1 MAGSFTAYA
10 DLQSRLLEPFAHNL
24 DAVIGTVSGKIG
36 PALAA
41 AMTLYVIWEG
51 YNITLGH
58 RHHEFVSDF
67 IRKLMKLGLIAAFVL
82 NADLYRSHVVEPAV
96 NLGPDLVSQLVTST
110 RVPDANAFDALAN
123 DVAASLA
130 RAWKGTSWSAPAGM
144 ARVAVW
150 SLILMVVAFVAITG
164 AFIYVMMIK
173 AAVYMVLLLGPAF
186 IAGLL
191 FESTA
196 QFFRNFFST
205 LVTLGI
211 HQVLISS
218 FMGLLVTAA
227 KRQSGD
233 DKELYGIVA
242 TFFFMLMV
250 MPGIILVAQALGRG
264 ATWSGQARFSGGASR
279 SSFGWDAAGM
289 PTVGGGTQSDP
300 PDNSRAGSRPT
311 HRVGDHIG
319 GSAVH
324 GHSSTAP
331 VEPLIAPRP
340 VTSSNGT
347 AGILQA
353 MRGEHNAPLQRVSV
367 NAVPASSLPATGS
380 GTSGV
385 ARFTTT
391 TARGSMMTD
400 YTEVSRALERPSGG
414 DAGIGTPPQVAHP
427 ANAAR
432 RGGDPAGVPATAPQW
447 SRDAAT
453 TPIPALDARQAVATA
468 VASGFASLP
477 VTAVTGDRPMP
488 PHASLL

>member
-24 DAVIGTVSGKIG
+24 DAVVGTVSGKIG
-36 PALAA
+36 PAFAA

-58 RHHEFVSDF
+58 RHHEFASDF

-96 NLGPDLVSQLVTST
+96 NLGPDMVSQLVTST

-279 SSFGWDAAGM
+279 SAFGWDAAGM

-300 PDNSRAGSRPT
+300 PDNSRAGSRPP

-324 GHSSTAP
+324 GHTRAAP

-340 VTSSNGT
+340 LTSNGT
-347 AGILQA
+347 TAGISEGTHA
-353 MRGEHNAPLQRVSV
+353 EGRTPIERERV
-367 NAVPASSLPATGS
+367 NAVPASALPATGS

-385 ARFTTT
+385 ARSTTS

-400 YTEVSRALERPSGG
+400 HTDFSQAIDSPSGS
-414 DAGIGTPPQVAHP
+414 DAGTGLDRQIAHP
-427 ANAAR
+427 ADAPR
-432 RGGDPAGVPATAPQW
+432 RGGDTAGVPATASQS
-447 SRDAAT
+447 SRAAAT
-453 TPIPALDARQAVATA
+453 TPPPALEARQATATA
-468 VASGFASLP
+468 AAAGFASSP
-477 VTAVTGDRPMP
+477 VTVVTGDRPMP